1 MFEIIDKTTHA
12 ESDSLII
19 MQCLYFFRLFDMG
32 HTCCESTLNID
43 QTMNKWKSVFVI
55 TVCECEPHKDIF
67 LSVIFLF
74 NGFFFRLMQPMSIYV
89 LPSIHIVVLHYG
101 YYWQGWGYQIK

>member
-43 QTMNKWKSVFVI
+43 QTMNK
-55 TVCECEPHKDIF
+55 
-67 LSVIFLF
+67 
-74 NGFFFRLMQPMSIYV
+74 
-89 LPSIHIVVLHYG
+89 
-101 YYWQGWGYQIK
+101 